1 LMKGDREA
9 RTKLAEEFVKLIQSD
24 FMIDDRT
31 FVEIYGELKKNC
43 STIPN
48 MGIIEGVMKEFS
60 RDSSLT
66 NIHRSRSGVYTYSG
80 TKNPAWQVW

>member
-1 LMKGDREA
+1 
-9 RTKLAEEFVKLIQSD
+9 
-24 FMIDDRT
+24 MIDDRT
-31 FVEIYGELKKNC
+31 FVEIYGELKKNW